1 MHKGI
6 EFELSHKQHSFL
18 SMTKEYFIGNGF
30 SVTSENSNHLTFK
43 RGSKLLNIITLNPL
57 KWESAIEVTIVNNTV
72 VAEFEISTFG
82 QDITHKEN
90 ALWDSFIDN
99 YRRTIIDGLD
109 FKIENRR
116 QLNNTLL
123 YNLSYVK
130 WAILGAIVAGV
141 PSGIFA
147 YYTGVE
153 SIASIGAIVG
163 ALGLMM
169 YKLDKEKLKK

>member
-6 EFELSHKQHSFL
+6 EFELSQKQYSFL
-18 SMTKEYFIGNGF
+18 GVTKEYFIGNGF
-30 SVTSENSNHLTFK
+30 GITSENSDHLTFK
-43 RGSKLLNIITLNPL
+43 RGSKLRNIITLNPL
-57 KWESAIEVTIVNNTV
+57 KWESTIEVSIVNNKV
-72 VAEFEISTFG
+72 VAEFKISTFG

-109 FKIENRR
+109 LKNENKR

-130 WAILGAIVAGV
+130 WAILGAIFAGV
-141 PSGIFA
+141 PSGIIA
-147 YYTGVE
+147 YYAGVE
-153 SIASIGAIVG
+153 SIAPLGAVIG